1 MSVLKTDMIIPNK
14 GLIRGEPELLE
25 PGVLTDA
32 ENVILHPTLGIQTRP
47 GIFTDGIFRLDSD
60 IKNIRLVKSLSANK
74 DDYLFILGANSNV
87 AQPSIL
93 YIALI
98 DINKKSI
105 KFKSSINKYV
115 NKNYYSYFIDTTT
128 DAILNDANKIKLTFE
143 AGKIWIVNT
152 TQTVTSTLQLG
163 GSEVTSFEHKINF
176 GKDMSGDLPMIYLK
190 VGIDEYLIRSNYT
203 LTPTNAKSELMT
215 AMKNEINQILS
226 SYPGYTV
233 SINGDNIEITGGSGV
248 TQIIMLEKQTPDN
261 PWIVSERIQPSKTY
275 FFKFKHGDEFDTSG
289 IGDTY
294 WDICKLKGKFVG
306 DPNNVYTTFTITPG
320 KGGDIKIN
328 RGGQIVSIG
337 SVKKANVKLGKNLYE
352 TTFELTSSF
361 YVTDFYYDDRDFFGG
376 SDSRW
381 YGWSVWYSGHLLVE
395 NLSTFVLKDEKWHN
409 INNQDYLATNN
420 VIKDKVIINYIS
432 APDSTLY
439 HAAPKVNIT
448 IKIANE
454 KLYSS
459 DEYLDNYGYSLYS
472 DTQLIDMFYDKYNSI
487 FQNLSMTISKSS
499 GVLTINMP
507 NTYSFIITF
516 QQSEKEINLIL
527 DDIAS
532 TKFSNAVL
540 EFQEASLP
548 CYIDIDNLKLDRPS
562 LFKTG
567 AVNYKNTATASL
579 PSFANKHIQD
589 IKIIQDRLFILSDEA
604 ISISEVGTRDKFF
617 LSSGQTLVDTSF
629 IDAKFSVTKGTLKHL
644 IFLNKEFYIFG
655 TQQQFLLHFEGYIS
669 PFTMLIQNLTDY
681 QISDTTPETLG
692 NEIFFGNKTTVS
704 QGFER
709 HMLYSFFVQ
718 PNTYTNKAENKSW
731 MISDLMPTK
740 VNQIVAINDKVI
752 LTYSEPNNNFTSAM
766 VFHRFTNNLEVIQE
780 GWTRWKFPT
789 DLGLWHIN
797 SVGDVLTIKA
807 EPTGLQGPSDARYV
821 LLFYKIPL
829 EQDVAN
835 ALYDEIYTSYT
846 GEKTFK
852 DIIAKISLPIF
863 TKDIPPYL
871 RTRLDFVH
879 LIFDKEFTGY
889 VYYGQDGVISEV
901 LGTINNAIYA
911 SIPIRKY
918 ARGAEII
925 IEAASV
931 IEGNPNFENEVN
943 LLANP
948 LNLMGFG
955 AEFRVWNRRYG
966 KY

>member
-98 DINKKSI
+98 DINKKSR
-105 KFKSSINKYV
+105 KFKLSINKYA

-152 TQTVTSTLQLG
+152 TQTVTSTLRLG
-163 GSEVTSFEHKINF
+163 ESEVISFKHKINF

-190 VGIDEYLIRSNYT
+190 VGDEYLIRSNYT

-248 TQIIMLEKQTPDN
+248 TQIIILEKQTPDN

-275 FFKFKHGDEFDTSG
+275 LFKFKHGDEFDTSG

-306 DPNNVYTTFTITPG
+306 DPNNVYTTLTITPG

-328 RGGQIVSIG
+328 RGGKIVSIG

-846 GEKTFK
+846 GEKTLK

>member
-105 KFKSSINKYV
+105 KFKLSINKYV

-128 DAILNDANKIKLTFE
+128 NAILNDANKIKLTFE

-190 VGIDEYLIRSNYT
+190 VGDEYLIRSNYT

-248 TQIIMLEKQTPDN
+248 TQIIILEKQTPDN

-275 FFKFKHGDEFDTSG
+275 LFKFKHGDEFDTSG

-306 DPNNVYTTFTITPG
+306 DPNVYTTLTITPG
-320 KGGDIKIN
+320 KGGDIKIK
-328 RGGQIVSIG
+328 RGGKIVSIG
-337 SVKKANVKLGKNLYE
+337 SVKKANVKLGKDLYE

-454 KLYSS
+454 ELYSS

-516 QQSEKEINLIL
+516 QQPEKEINLIL

-846 GEKTFK
+846 GEKTLK
-852 DIIAKISLPIF
+852 DIKAKISLPIF

>member
-1 MSVLKTDMIIPNK
+1 M
-14 GLIRGEPELLE
+14 
-25 PGVLTDA
+25 
-32 ENVILHPTLGIQTRP
+32 
-47 GIFTDGIFRLDSD
+47 
-60 IKNIRLVKSLSANK
+60 
-74 DDYLFILGANSNV
+74 
-87 AQPSIL
+87 
-93 YIALI
+93 
-98 DINKKSI
+98 
-105 KFKSSINKYV
+105 
-115 NKNYYSYFIDTTT
+115 
-128 DAILNDANKIKLTFE
+128 
-143 AGKIWIVNT
+143 
-152 TQTVTSTLQLG
+152 
-163 GSEVTSFEHKINF
+163 
-176 GKDMSGDLPMIYLK
+176 
-190 VGIDEYLIRSNYT
+190 
-203 LTPTNAKSELMT
+203 
-215 AMKNEINQILS
+215 
-226 SYPGYTV
+226 
-233 SINGDNIEITGGSGV
+233 
-248 TQIIMLEKQTPDN
+248 
-261 PWIVSERIQPSKTY
+261 
-275 FFKFKHGDEFDTSG
+275 
-289 IGDTY
+289 
-294 WDICKLKGKFVG
+294 
-306 DPNNVYTTFTITPG
+306 
-320 KGGDIKIN
+320 
-328 RGGQIVSIG
+328 
-337 SVKKANVKLGKNLYE
+337 
-352 TTFELTSSF
+352 
-361 YVTDFYYDDRDFFGG
+361 
-376 SDSRW
+376 
-381 YGWSVWYSGHLLVE
+381 
-395 NLSTFVLKDEKWHN
+395 
-409 INNQDYLATNN
+409 
-420 VIKDKVIINYIS
+420 
-432 APDSTLY
+432 
-439 HAAPKVNIT
+439 
-448 IKIANE
+448 
-454 KLYSS
+454 YSS
-459 DEYLDNYGYSLYS
+459 DEYLDDYGYSLYS

-548 CYIDIDNLKLDRPS
+548 CYIDIDNLKLDRPP

-617 LSSGQTLVDTSF
+617 LSSGQMLVDTSF

-704 QGFER
+704 QVFER

-807 EPTGLQGPSDARYV
+807 KPTGLQGHSDARYV

-846 GEKTFK
+846 GEKTLK

-871 RTRLDFVH
+871 RARLDFVH

>member
-14 GLIRGEPELLE
+14 GLISGEPELLE

-74 DDYLFILGANSNV
+74 DDYLFILGANTNV

-105 KFKSSINKYV
+105 KIKLSINKNV

-128 DAILNDANKIKLTFE
+128 NEILNDANKIKLTFE

-152 TQTVTSTLQLG
+152 TQTVTSTLRLSE
-163 GSEVTSFEHKINF
+163 SEVISFKHKINF
-176 GKDMSGDLPMIYLK
+176 GKNMSGDLPMIYLK
-190 VGIDEYLIRSNYT
+190 VGDEYILIRSNYT

-248 TQIIMLEKQTPDN
+248 TQFIILEKQTPDN
-261 PWIVSERIQPSKTY
+261 PWIVSGIIQPSTTY
-275 FFKFKHGDEFDTSG
+275 LFKFKHGDEFDTSG
-289 IGDTY
+289 IGGTY

-306 DPNNVYTTFTITPG
+306 DPNVYTTLTITPG

-328 RGGQIVSIG
+328 RGGKSVSIG
-337 SVKKANVKLGKNLYE
+337 SVKKANVKLGNNLYE

-395 NLSTFVLKDEKWHN
+395 NLSTFILKDEKWHN

-420 VIKDKVIINYIS
+420 VIKNEVIINYIS
-432 APDSTLY
+432 ATDSTLY

-454 KLYSS
+454 ILYSS

-516 QQSEKEINLIL
+516 QQPEKEINLIL

-548 CYIDIDNLKLDRPS
+548 CYIDIDNLKLDRPP

-629 IDAKFSVTKGTLKHL
+629 IDARFSVTKGTLKHL

-704 QGFER
+704 QAFER

-780 GWTRWKFPT
+780 GWTQWKFPT

-807 EPTGLQGPSDARYV
+807 EPTGLQGPSDAQYV

-846 GEKTFK
+846 GEKTLK
-852 DIIAKISLPIF
+852 DIKAKISLPIF

-871 RTRLDFVH
+871 RARLDFVH

-955 AEFRVWNRRYG
+955 AEFRVWNRKYG

>member
-1 MSVLKTDMIIPNK
+1 M
-14 GLIRGEPELLE
+14 
-25 PGVLTDA
+25 
-32 ENVILHPTLGIQTRP
+32 
-47 GIFTDGIFRLDSD
+47 
-60 IKNIRLVKSLSANK
+60 
-74 DDYLFILGANSNV
+74 
-87 AQPSIL
+87 
-93 YIALI
+93 
-98 DINKKSI
+98 
-105 KFKSSINKYV
+105 
-115 NKNYYSYFIDTTT
+115 
-128 DAILNDANKIKLTFE
+128 
-143 AGKIWIVNT
+143 
-152 TQTVTSTLQLG
+152 
-163 GSEVTSFEHKINF
+163 
-176 GKDMSGDLPMIYLK
+176 
-190 VGIDEYLIRSNYT
+190 
-203 LTPTNAKSELMT
+203 
-215 AMKNEINQILS
+215 
-226 SYPGYTV
+226 
-233 SINGDNIEITGGSGV
+233 
-248 TQIIMLEKQTPDN
+248 
-261 PWIVSERIQPSKTY
+261 
-275 FFKFKHGDEFDTSG
+275 
-289 IGDTY
+289 
-294 WDICKLKGKFVG
+294 
-306 DPNNVYTTFTITPG
+306 
-320 KGGDIKIN
+320 
-328 RGGQIVSIG
+328 
-337 SVKKANVKLGKNLYE
+337 
-352 TTFELTSSF
+352 
-361 YVTDFYYDDRDFFGG
+361 
-376 SDSRW
+376 
-381 YGWSVWYSGHLLVE
+381 
-395 NLSTFVLKDEKWHN
+395 
-409 INNQDYLATNN
+409 
-420 VIKDKVIINYIS
+420 
-432 APDSTLY
+432 
-439 HAAPKVNIT
+439 
-448 IKIANE
+448 
-454 KLYSS
+454 YSS

-516 QQSEKEINLIL
+516 QQPEKEINLIL

-548 CYIDIDNLKLDRPS
+548 CYIDIDNLKLDRPP

-617 LSSGQTLVDTSF
+617 LSSGQMLVDTSF

-807 EPTGLQGPSDARYV
+807 EPTGLQGPSDAQYV

-829 EQDVAN
+829 EQDVEN

-846 GEKTFK
+846 GEKTLK

-871 RTRLDFVH
+871 RARLDFVH

>member
-105 KFKSSINKYV
+105 KFKLSINKNV

-128 DAILNDANKIKLTFE
+128 NAILNDANKIKLTFE

-152 TQTVTSTLQLG
+152 TQTVTSTLRLG
-163 GSEVTSFEHKINF
+163 ESEVISFKHKINF

-190 VGIDEYLIRSNYT
+190 VGDEYLIRSNYT

-248 TQIIMLEKQTPDN
+248 TQFIILEKQTPDN

-275 FFKFKHGDEFDTSG
+275 LFKFKHGDEFDTSG

-328 RGGQIVSIG
+328 RGGKIVSIG

-516 QQSEKEINLIL
+516 QQPEKEINLIL

-846 GEKTFK
+846 GEKTLK
-852 DIIAKISLPIF
+852 DIKAKISLPIF

>member
-128 DAILNDANKIKLTFE
+128 NAILNDANKIKLTFE

-190 VGIDEYLIRSNYT
+190 VGDEYLIRSNYT

-248 TQIIMLEKQTPDN
+248 TQFIILEKQTPDN

-275 FFKFKHGDEFDTSG
+275 LFKFKHGDEFDTSG
-289 IGDTY
+289 FTGEY
-294 WDICKLKGKFVG
+294 WDICQLKGKFVG
-306 DPNNVYTTFTITPG
+306 DPNVYTTFTITPG
-320 KGGDIKIN
+320 KGGDIKIK
-328 RGGQIVSIG
+328 RGGKIVSIG
-337 SVKKANVKLGKNLYE
+337 SVKRANVKLGKDLYE

-454 KLYSS
+454 ELYSS

>member
-105 KFKSSINKYV
+105 KFKLSINKYV

-128 DAILNDANKIKLTFE
+128 NAILNDANKIKLTFE

-516 QQSEKEINLIL
+516 QQPEKEINLIL

-846 GEKTFK
+846 GEKTLK